1 MTSRL
6 RDVLPLTIG
15 AYLVALGVLF
25 LVDSLGINH
34 LGTWRLVEGALA
46 LALVALG
53 VLAILAAVRVRRVR
67 RRLRRAIGHVR
78 SAEGAWAVD
87 DAVIQTVLGDINL
100 DLRDAELPEGD
111 TSLTLLCWVGAI
123 GVRAPRGIGLDVTA
137 QVILGTVDALGRRE
151 EGVIRDIHVQTPDY
165 DAHARRLHLRI
176 STVVGEISVR
186 QER

>member
-25 LVDSLGINH
+25 LIDATGVNH
-34 LGTWRLVEGALA
+34 LGNGRLVEGAIA
-46 LALVALG
+46 LAFVALG
-53 VLAILAAVRVRRVR
+53 VLAVLAAIRVRRVR

-78 SAEGAWAVD
+78 SGEGWKVN

-111 TSLTLLCWVGAI
+111 TELTLLCWVGAI

-137 QVILGTVDALGRRE
+137 QVILGTIDALGRHE
-151 EGVIRDIHVQTPDY
+151 EGMIRDIHMQTPDF
-165 DAHARRLHLRI
+165 DAHARRLRLRLSSVI
-176 STVVGEISVR
+176 GEIAVR
-186 QER
+186 QEH